1 MILNKKGWGF
11 IKRCSQVWASD
22 ILLAVAAARHNIAR
36 HCWAPVQR
44 KALGWSLHNVE
55 TPKPKPR
62 LPGSAGLCG
71 HTHVQYC
78 LVWTWSLD
86 ISTFLVLANVKV
98 TWPMSP
104 VNSRFNISCVCPTH
118 KTRLSVRCAHVLPVA
133 KPRDGLVSYLM
144 SVILRHNRWL
154 RLYLII

>member
-1 MILNKKGWGF
+1 MKSWGL
-11 IKRCSQVWASD
+11 IKRCLQVWAAD

-36 HCWAPVQR
+36 HCIAGLRCSGKHLVDHCTMWKPQ
-44 KALGWSLHNVE
+44 
-55 TPKPKPR
+55 KPKPR
-62 LPGSAGLCG
+62 LPGSAALCG
-71 HTHVQYC
+71 YTHVQYC

-104 VNSRFNISCVCPTH
+104 ANSRFNISCVCSTH

-133 KPRDGLVSYLM
+133 RARDGLVSYLM

>member
-1 MILNKKGWGF
+1 MYKESCITFFLSSRGCPQMMSAFFGVFHTPWLLYQSVFLSIVNMKSWGL
-11 IKRCSQVWASD
+11 IKRCLQVWAAD

-78 LVWTWSLD
+78 LVLGMNL
-86 ISTFLVLANVKV
+86 ISRYIYIPCAGQCKSYMTNVTGKF
-98 TWPMSP
+98 P
-104 VNSRFNISCVCPTH
+104 I
-118 KTRLSVRCAHVLPVA
+118 
-133 KPRDGLVSYLM
+133 
-144 SVILRHNRWL
+144 
-154 RLYLII
+154 